1 MNLNL
6 LLISV
11 ILISCSPFTI
21 AEEGEDNPDR
31 APLEASV
38 GSIAPDF
45 TLVDTENNTFNLSDY
60 RGELVV
66 IEMMA
71 TWCGLCKDMAD
82 GALMAINNDVNDGD
96 LVGVRII
103 SIGVDRDENNTDL
116 KNLSTERGYHWQH
129 AIDTNSSQVAEMYDA
144 LPVPTTAIIDS
155 DGYLHFLERGS
166 IPEYDLRLNIAV
178 IQKCGDLMADCPEA
192 IDDTS
197 RFSIPS
203 LSIVIV
209 STLLVLISRRRF

>member
-6 LLISV
+6 LLVSV
-11 ILISCSPFTI
+11 ILISSLPFTI
-21 AEEGEDNPDR
+21 AEGDEDNS
-31 APLEASV
+31 ENQQASV

-60 RGELVV
+60 RGELVL

-71 TWCGLCKDMAD
+71 TWCGLCKNMAD
-82 GALMAINNDVNDGD
+82 GALMAINNDINDGD
-96 LVGVRII
+96 MVGVRII

-144 LPVPTTAIIDS
+144 LPVPTTAIIDPE
-155 DGYLHFLERGS
+155 GYLVFLERGS
-166 IPEYDLRLNIAV
+166 ISEYDLRSNIAV
-178 IQKCGDLMADCPEA
+178 IQECGDLMADCPEA
-192 IDDTS
+192 IEDSS

-203 LSIVIV
+203 LSIVAT
-209 STLLVLISRRRF
+209 STLLFLVARKKF

>member
-11 ILISCSPFTI
+11 ILISCLPFTI

-31 APLEASV
+31 APLEASG

-60 RGELVV
+60 RGDLVI

-71 TWCGLCKDMAD
+71 TWCGLCKNMAD
-82 GALMAINNDVNDGD
+82 GALMAINNDINDGD
-96 LVGVRII
+96 LLNVRII
-103 SIGVDRDENNTDL
+103 SIGVDRDENNTAL

-166 IPEYDLRLNIAV
+166 IPEYDLRSNIAN
-178 IQKCGDLMADCPEA
+178 IQTCGTISSCPEEKE
-192 IDDTS
+192 DSS

-203 LSIVIV
+203 LSIIAV
-209 STLLVLISRRRF
+209 STLLVLISQKRF

>member
-6 LLISV
+6 LLVSV
-11 ILISCSPFTI
+11 ILISSLPFTI
-21 AEEGEDNPDR
+21 AEGDEDNS
-31 APLEASV
+31 ENQQASV
-38 GSIAPDF
+38 GLIAPDF

-60 RGELVV
+60 RGELVL

-71 TWCGLCKDMAD
+71 TWCGLCKNMAD
-82 GALMAINNDVNDGD
+82 GALMAINNDINDGD

-166 IPEYDLRLNIAV
+166 ISEYDLRSNIAV
-178 IQKCGDLMADCPEA
+178 IQECGDLMADCPEA
-192 IDDTS
+192 VDDSS

-203 LSIVIV
+203 LSIVAT
-209 STLLVLISRRRF
+209 STLLFLVARKRF

>member
-6 LLISV
+6 LLVSV
-11 ILISCSPFTI
+11 ILISSLPFTI
-21 AEEGEDNPDR
+21 AEGDEDNS
-31 APLEASV
+31 ENQQASV
-38 GSIAPDF
+38 GLIAPDF

-71 TWCGLCKDMAD
+71 TWCGLCKNMAD
-82 GALMAINNDVNDGD
+82 GALMAINNDINDGD

-166 IPEYDLRLNIAV
+166 ISEYDLRSNIAV
-178 IQKCGDLMADCPEA
+178 IQECGDLMADCPEVVE
-192 IDDTS
+192 DSS

-203 LSIVIV
+203 LSIVATV
-209 STLLVLISRRRF
+209 TLLFLVVRKRF

>member
-6 LLISV
+6 LLVSV
-11 ILISCSPFTI
+11 ILISSLPFTI
-21 AEEGEDNPDR
+21 AEGDEDNS
-31 APLEASV
+31 ENQQASV

-60 RGELVV
+60 RGELVL

-71 TWCGLCKDMAD
+71 TWCGLCKNMAD
-82 GALMAINNDVNDGD
+82 GALMAINNDINDGD
-96 LVGVRII
+96 MVGVRII

-144 LPVPTTAIIDS
+144 LPVPTTAIIDPE
-155 DGYLHFLERGS
+155 GYLVFLERGS
-166 IPEYDLRLNIAV
+166 ISEYDLRSNIAN
-178 IQKCGDLMADCPEA
+178 IQTCGNISSCSEEEDS
-192 IDDTS
+192 S

-203 LSIVIV
+203 LSIVAV
-209 STLLVLISRRRF
+209 STLLVLVARKRF

>member
-6 LLISV
+6 LLVSV
-11 ILISCSPFTI
+11 ILISSLPFTI
-21 AEEGEDNPDR
+21 AEGDEDNS
-31 APLEASV
+31 ENQQASV
-38 GSIAPDF
+38 GLIAPDF

-71 TWCGLCKDMAD
+71 TWCGLCKNMAD
-82 GALMAINNDVNDGD
+82 GALMAINNDIDDGD

-166 IPEYDLRLNIAV
+166 ISEYDLRSNIAV
-178 IQKCGDLMADCPEA
+178 IQECGDLMADCPEA
-192 IDDTS
+192 VEDS
-197 RFSIPS
+197 SSFSIPS
-203 LSIVIV
+203 LSIVAT
-209 STLLVLISRRRF
+209 STLLFLVARKKF

>member
-6 LLISV
+6 LLVSV
-11 ILISCSPFTI
+11 ILISSLPFTI
-21 AEEGEDNPDR
+21 AEGDEDNS
-31 APLEASV
+31 ENQQASV

-60 RGELVV
+60 RGELVL

-71 TWCGLCKDMAD
+71 TWCGLCKNMAD
-82 GALMAINNDVNDGD
+82 GALMAINNDINDGD

-166 IPEYDLRLNIAV
+166 ISEYDLRSNIAV
-178 IQKCGDLMADCPEA
+178 IQECGDLMADCPEA
-192 IDDTS
+192 VDDSS

-203 LSIVIV
+203 LSIVAT
-209 STLLVLISRRRF
+209 STLLFLVARKRF

>member
-6 LLISV
+6 LLVSV
-11 ILISCSPFTI
+11 ILISSLPFTF
-21 AEEGEDNPDR
+21 AEGDEDN
-31 APLEASV
+31 LENQQAGV

-60 RGELVV
+60 RGEIVL

-71 TWCGLCKDMAD
+71 TWCGVCKSMAD
-82 GALMAINNDVNDGD
+82 STLMAINNDINDDD
-96 LVGVRII
+96 LVDVRII

-129 AIDTNSSQVAEMYDA
+129 AIDTDSSQIAEIYDA
-144 LPVPTTAIIDS
+144 LPVPMIAIVDS
-155 DGYLHFLERGS
+155 DGYLVFLERGS
-166 IPEYDLRLNIAV
+166 ISEYDLRSNINNL
-178 IQKCGDLMADCPEA
+178 QTCGLISGCSEGEKES
-192 IDDTS
+192 S

-203 LSIVIV
+203 LSMVATA
-209 STLLVLISRRRF
+209 TLLLLVARKRY

>member
-11 ILISCSPFTI
+11 ILISSLPFTV
-21 AEEGEDNPDR
+21 AEGDEDNS
-31 APLEASV
+31 EIQQASV

-71 TWCGLCKDMAD
+71 TWCGLCKNMAD
-82 GALMAINNDVNDGD
+82 GALMAINNDINDGD
-96 LVGVRII
+96 LVDVRII

-129 AIDTNSSQVAEMYDA
+129 AIDTNFLSLRDK
-144 LPVPTTAIIDS
+144 TANKE
-155 DGYLHFLERGS
+155 L
-166 IPEYDLRLNIAV
+166 A
-178 IQKCGDLMADCPEA
+178 
-192 IDDTS
+192 
-197 RFSIPS
+197 
-203 LSIVIV
+203 
-209 STLLVLISRRRF
+209 SRRDVSLDKGYITFFIHGLP

>member
-6 LLISV
+6 LLVSV
-11 ILISCSPFTI
+11 ILISSLPFTI
-21 AEEGEDNPDR
+21 AEGDEDNS
-31 APLEASV
+31 ENQQASV

-71 TWCGLCKDMAD
+71 TWCGLCKNMAD
-82 GALMAINNDVNDGD
+82 GALMAINNDINDGD

-166 IPEYDLRLNIAV
+166 ISEYDLRSNIAV
-178 IQKCGDLMADCPEA
+178 IQECGDLMADCPEVVE
-192 IDDTS
+192 DSS

-203 LSIVIV
+203 LSIVAT
-209 STLLVLISRRRF
+209 STLLFLVARKKF

>member
-6 LLISV
+6 LLVSV
-11 ILISCSPFTI
+11 ILISSLPFTI
-21 AEEGEDNPDR
+21 AEGDEDNS
-31 APLEASV
+31 ENQQASV

-71 TWCGLCKDMAD
+71 TWCGLCKNMAD
-82 GALMAINNDVNDGD
+82 GALMAINNDIDDGD

-166 IPEYDLRLNIAV
+166 ISEYDLRSNIAV
-178 IQKCGDLMADCPEA
+178 IQECGDLMADCPEA
-192 IDDTS
+192 VEDS
-197 RFSIPS
+197 SSFSIPS
-203 LSIVIV
+203 LSIVAT
-209 STLLVLISRRRF
+209 STLLFLVARKKF

>member
-6 LLISV
+6 LLVSV
-11 ILISCSPFTI
+11 ILISSLPFTI
-21 AEEGEDNPDR
+21 AEGDEDNS
-31 APLEASV
+31 ENQQASV
-38 GSIAPDF
+38 GLIAPDF

-71 TWCGLCKDMAD
+71 TWCGLCKNMAD
-82 GALMAINNDVNDGD
+82 GALMAINNDINDGD

-166 IPEYDLRLNIAV
+166 ISEYDLRLNIAV
-178 IQKCGDLMADCPEA
+178 IQECGDLMADCPEVVK
-192 IDDTS
+192 DS
-197 RFSIPS
+197 SSFSIPS
-203 LSIVIV
+203 LSIVAT
-209 STLLVLISRRRF
+209 STLLFLVARKRF

>member
-6 LLISV
+6 LLVSV
-11 ILISCSPFTI
+11 ILISSLPFTI
-21 AEEGEDNPDR
+21 AEGDEDNS
-31 APLEASV
+31 ENQQASV
-38 GSIAPDF
+38 GLIAPDF

-60 RGELVV
+60 RGELVL

-71 TWCGLCKDMAD
+71 TWCGLCKNMAD
-82 GALMAINNDVNDGD
+82 GALMAINNDINDGD

-166 IPEYDLRLNIAV
+166 IPEYDLRSNIAN
-178 IQKCGDLMADCPEA
+178 IQTCGNISSCPEEE
-192 IDDTS
+192 IDSS

-203 LSIVIV
+203 LSIVAV
-209 STLLVLISRRRF
+209 STLLVLLSRKRF

>member
-6 LLISV
+6 LLVSV
-11 ILISCSPFTI
+11 ILISSLPFTI
-21 AEEGEDNPDR
+21 AEGDEDNS
-31 APLEASV
+31 ENQQASV

-60 RGELVV
+60 RGELVL

-71 TWCGLCKDMAD
+71 TWCGLCKNMAD
-82 GALMAINNDVNDGD
+82 GALMAINNDINDGD
-96 LVGVRII
+96 MVGVRII

-166 IPEYDLRLNIAV
+166 ISEYDLRSNIAN
-178 IQKCGDLMADCPEA
+178 IQTCGNISSCSEEEDS
-192 IDDTS
+192 S

-203 LSIVIV
+203 LSIVAV
-209 STLLVLISRRRF
+209 STLLVLVARKRF